1 MSENWVKVILDSSHF
16 TAGERASGEINV
28 STLAENTK
36 IVFKSE
42 GKEMFTVRYPNGQ
55 AKSVMNEVYS
65 LQEEFSDLSSSQQS
79 VFPFTFKIPQY
90 APASFHYKDTD
101 DEGNLLTSE
110 IIYSLEAVLVHNGSA
125 LARDTLCFTVFNK
138 LSRVIIPPS
147 VDSIS
152 QLTSCCCLSRGS
164 SQIIIESLN
173 NLHVHCNE
181 NKKYKIWIN
190 SENNEYL
197 ESVIVQLVF
206 DIRIELPGEK
216 EKYIRRVINRCVSDL
231 QGVKKEA
238 EDVGK
243 LEFVFDADLKMEFGA
258 NPSSNQS
265 VFCNSEYKVQIFTI
279 YSIGCRSKR
288 GEFEVFLQVNP
299 LSIPQKPAEFPENWN
314 PREKNLKS
322 LLVSA
327 GTNFEKSD

>member
-1 MSENWVKVILDSSHF
+1 MSENWVKVILDSTHF

-28 STLAENTK
+28 LTSIENTK
-36 IVFKSE
+36 IVIKSE
-42 GKEMFTVRYPNGQ
+42 GKEIFTVQYPNAQ
-55 AKSVMNEVYS
+55 AKSVMKEVYS
-65 LQEEFSDLSSSQQS
+65 LQEEFSDHSSSQQS

-90 APASFHYKDTD
+90 APASFDYKDTD
-101 DEGNLLTSE
+101 NEGNVLISE
-110 IIYSLEAVLVHNGSA
+110 IIYSIEAVLIYNGSA
-125 LARDTLCFTVFNK
+125 LAKDNLCFTVFNK

-152 QLTSCCCLSRGS
+152 HLTSCCCLSRGS

-173 NLHVHCNE
+173 NLHVRCNE

-190 SENNEYL
+190 SENNQSL
-197 ESVIVQLVF
+197 ESVIMQLVF

-216 EKYIRRVINRCVSDL
+216 EKFIRKVINRCVPDL
-231 QGVKKEA
+231 QSIKKEA
-238 EDVGK
+238 EDLRK
-243 LEFVFDADLKMEFGA
+243 LEFVFEADLKLELGS

-265 VFCNSEYKVQIFTI
+265 VFCNTEYKVQIFTI
-279 YSIGCRSKR
+279 YNIGCRSKR
-288 GEFEVFLQVNP
+288 AEFEIFLQVNP
-299 LSIPQKPAEFPENWN
+299 ISIPQRQVEFPADWN

-327 GTNFEKSD
+327 GTNFENSV